1 MAGDEDGCSS
11 PGALIFLFRD
21 MHEATSDV
29 VTGRDRRTRRGS
41 ILLLLLALLVVV
53 EVVEVVS
60 ASRRRDDL
68 LLPADAVSFV
78 SAV

>member
-1 MAGDEDGCSS
+1 MAGRVEDGCSS

-53 EVVEVVS
+53 AVVS

-68 LLPADAVSFV
+68 LLPDAVSFV
-78 SAV
+78 SAVL